1 MNFNLYLRLHIIN
14 KSILDQEPS
23 DGCQQ
28 DSVCENEYICNDLKL
43 MESEY
48 EEIRDIPTENMDS
61 PSAIKSQWKE
71 KQDFIERN
79 SDLCQSDNSFFLKNV
94 TAHAGPEPSA
104 PLLETL
110 SEKYV
115 ESSLVR
121 NSTEFS
127 EDKSKSVQCTDDIDY
142 IAISKSENDNS
153 GCSCRLPHIE
163 TEPNDT
169 DSSDIPVCKEEERL
183 PFQDSDHSRT
193 DSMVLSTHHVDYSN
207 VSDSE
212 SQPCTKRMNSYEQLD
227 PSRVEADERP
237 YEALKSKDSEQ
248 NAQTQ

>member
-1 MNFNLYLRLHIIN
+1 
-14 KSILDQEPS
+14 
-23 DGCQQ
+23 
-28 DSVCENEYICNDLKL
+28 

-48 EEIRDIPTENMDS
+48 EEIRDIPPKNMDS
-61 PSAIKSQWKE
+61 PLAIKSHWKE
-71 KQDFIERN
+71 NQDFIKRN
-79 SDLCQSDNSFFLKNV
+79 NGSCQSDNSFFLKNV

-121 NSTEFS
+121 NSTESS

-142 IAISKSENDNS
+142 IAISKSENDNA
-153 GCSCRLPHIE
+153 GCSYRLPHIQ

-169 DSSDIPVCKEEERL
+169 DSSDIPVCKEEEGL
-183 PFQDSDHSRT
+183 PFHGSDKSPT
-193 DSMVLSTHHVDYSN
+193 EALVLSTHHVDYSN
-207 VSDSE
+207 VSESE
-212 SQPCTKRMNSYEQLD
+212 SQSCTKRINSYEKLD
-227 PSRVEADERP
+227 PSHVETDERP